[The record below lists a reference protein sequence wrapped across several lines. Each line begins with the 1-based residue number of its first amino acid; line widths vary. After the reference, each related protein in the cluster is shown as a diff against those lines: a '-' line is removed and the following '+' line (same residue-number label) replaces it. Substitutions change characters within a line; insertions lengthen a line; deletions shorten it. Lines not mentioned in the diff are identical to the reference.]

1 MAMSL
6 ITADPALPPFP
17 VDFQVPDGY
26 ILVGDIPYSATINF
40 TDHGQNFSQTKNGTF
55 PQAGPYIIDF
65 GGVIIGGAF
74 SCDLGLPVQEL
85 ATGAAS
91 TYNLNVPFDITGI
104 NPDKATIKAALPDLP
119 SQVIAFVESSFRQ
132 FDTDGTPLWGPPTG
146 FGVMQ
151 IDPPG
156 VVANVFN
163 WRVNIANALALLTT
177 KQNEIAGYV
186 TRTQQQYPN
195 ATNFTADQ
203 LQIMIYQYYNSGYY
217 YI

>member
-1 MAMSL
+1 M
-6 ITADPALPPFP
+6 
-17 VDFQVPDGY
+17 
-26 ILVGDIPYSATINF
+26 IN
-40 TDHGQNFSQTKNGTF
+40 
-55 PQAGPYIIDF
+55 F

-74 SCDLGLPVQEL
+74 S
-85 ATGAAS
+85 
-91 TYNLNVPFDITGI
+91 
-104 NPDKATIKAALPDLP
+104 
-119 SQVIAFVESSFRQ
+119 
-132 FDTDGTPLWGPPTG
+132 GTPLWGPPTG

-217 YI
+217 YIWDDPSSSWIKNPNIKNMPGRDVTYGENAVNIQNAVNSGAPPAGWS